1 VPPIDGIDDRDA
13 ASPIDTMRR
22 GVRRQ
27 FLIPTMLLLTSLG
40 PAHAADLRLAL
51 AVEPDSID
59 PHVHNFGGNKAF
71 MPNLF
76 ETLTVIDANGRL
88 APGLA
93 TAWTLEND
101 TTWDITLRPDV
112 TFSDGGAFT
121 AEDVAFSLNRVS
133 AVPTTVANFSEYVKG
148 IASIEVTGP
157 RHLRLTTH
165 GPFPLLPEYMAS
177 VGIVSRAQGE
187 NAGTADFNSGPAAI
201 GTGPYRLISWARGD
215 RLVMQRNEHYW
226 GSKPAWDTVTFRY
239 VKNASTRLATLLA
252 GDADLIDTV
261 SVQDID
267 RLRADKRFVVVSG
280 LSADI
285 VGFVFDKRE
294 QPSPK
299 ITGNDGQPLPANP
312 FHDIR
317 VREAVDL
324 AVDRDAIRDR
334 VMNGQA
340 APDNQLMRPG
350 QYGYD
355 PNLPPVRYDPN
366 EAKRLLTEAGY
377 PTGFHLMVDCQNDR
391 FVNDA
396 TICQTIAQMLTHVG
410 IATTPEV
417 MPHAVWVP
425 RANKKEF
432 SFFTTFWTFDTPE
445 PSIVLISQFETADAT
460 RGRGAFNRGSYG
472 NPEFD
477 TVLDQALTTMD
488 RASREKLLIQ
498 ATDIE
503 VRDHATVP
511 LHHQFNIEAMTS
523 RIHHTP
529 RTDGHVLPA
538 DIVPAE

>member
-1 VPPIDGIDDRDA
+1 
-13 ASPIDTMRR
+13 
-22 GVRRQ
+22 
-27 FLIPTMLLLTSLG
+27 
-40 PAHAADLRLAL
+40 
-51 AVEPDSID
+51 
-59 PHVHNFGGNKAF
+59 
-71 MPNLF
+71 
-76 ETLTVIDANGRL
+76 
-88 APGLA
+88 
-93 TAWTLEND
+93 
-101 TTWDITLRPDV
+101 
-112 TFSDGGAFT
+112 
-121 AEDVAFSLNRVS
+121 
-133 AVPTTVANFSEYVKG
+133 
-148 IASIEVTGP
+148 
-157 RHLRLTTH
+157 
-165 GPFPLLPEYMAS
+165 
-177 VGIVSRAQGE
+177 
-187 NAGTADFNSGPAAI
+187 
-201 GTGPYRLISWARGD
+201 
-215 RLVMQRNEHYW
+215 
-226 GSKPAWDTVTFRY
+226 

-538 DIVPAE
+538 DIAPAE